1 MYDIIGKRRWLY
13 LFSLIITIPGL
24 VLILLTPFTDLGLQF
39 SIDYTGG
46 TRWVIRFDDRNVT
59 PDQVRQVF
67 DENGLAA
74 SVIQESDG
82 YLEIRTEQVV
92 GLREAPAP
100 SLAPSAGPS
109 AAPSG
114 SASPAPS
121 GSPSAESVGVPV
133 RLGQPRCLGVTRCLR
148 IAVPDPARGQHRD
161 PDRRATRC
169 DRHDPPGPLRPDREP
184 DRPHVD
190 RRSRQQ

>member
-114 SASPAPS
+114 SASP
-121 GSPSAESVGVPV
+121 
-133 RLGQPRCLGVTRCLR
+133 GQPGASARLASPVHIRVTRSLRVTRCLR

-190 RRSRQQ
+190 RRSREQ